1 MAACGRDTE
10 VVLPDP
16 PYVPPPETCTPND
29 LDRATTFLPCS
40 TGSGI
45 FGQWV
50 VDDDGLPA
58 YEYGLDQNADD
69 RARFFNTEKLDRRDH
84 LSSFG
89 NGRITALASN
99 DGYLEVTTQDRG
111 LEYLNKFDASL
122 GHFAGGFSFIDDGSA
137 WSTAYKWRP
146 PGAKVTRRFGIGYA
160 QSTMRYHGLAITR
173 TQFAPDGAL
182 PLVADEVLLVNE
194 TSEKKSFSHYEY
206 WDVARRPIETNWI
219 VSGEPLTAVP
229 QSARDKRDARNAMFQ
244 EVPSWDSATWF
255 LGLRRT
261 YVGSE
266 PAPPVDAP
274 SSIDYWPNDPF
285 LAVLIGATDDVFTD
299 RARFF
304 GKGGIAA
311 PDGVSKKIAGD
322 FAKRGPIS
330 GAGQDNVFVIKTN
343 IVLPPNSQQLLRFGF
358 GYARHG
364 EPFQVEAEWH
374 DPKCDMRK
382 EARAK
387 RLPHLAYFVNDRTP
401 WLQREM
407 AWHTARLEDSA
418 VHRDYWGKT
427 VVPQGSAYLYLHGAD
442 GALRDLGLFA
452 LPLVYTHASFA
463 REELDAMMGM
473 QRASDRAFSYAF
485 QGHGVLDDALGI
497 HAKPSDQDLF
507 FLLALG
513 EYVGATGDTA
523 YLDAFNPY
531 WPKEA
536 KPQATTLDHVKDA
549 LRHFFDD
556 VGTGPHGL
564 VRIGDGD
571 WSDGIVFEAKNRD
584 LAIASGES
592 IPNTQMAVAVL
603 PRIADLIE
611 DREPAL
617 ATEVRAKVSGL
628 RAALAPTWTGSFY
641 GRAYFGDGELL
652 RADKIDLE
660 AQVWALVGDTFTDPS
675 QRAALVS
682 AIASKLD
689 EPSPI
694 GATLV
699 PGGQVW
705 PAISGL
711 LTWGYAASDPE
722 RAWTHLT
729 RNTLTAHAL
738 AWPSIWYGIWSGPDG
753 ISTTGDHAGEAWWSP
768 VTPMVDF
775 PVLNNNAHAM
785 PLLALLRT
793 VGVVATAE
801 GLELTPH
808 LLGHDVTLQT
818 ELFTWK
824 QRGRTLSFDYTVPFA
839 VERTVDVVAP
849 RQSSIARAS
858 LDGTDLGVPPG
869 ATRFPVTVPPHGG
882 QAAKLVVVFQ

>member
-1 MAACGRDTE
+1 MI
-10 VVLPDP
+10 LPDP
-16 PYVPPPETCTPND
+16 PYVPPAETCTAND
-29 LDRATTFLPCS
+29 LERPATFLPCT

-50 VDDDGLPA
+50 VDEDGLPA
-58 YEYGLDQNADD
+58 YEYGLDQNADP
-69 RARFFNTEKLDRRDH
+69 RAAWYNTEKLDRRDH

-89 NGRITALASN
+89 NGRITALATN
-99 DGYLEVTTQDRG
+99 DGYVEVTTQDRG
-111 LEYLNKFDASL
+111 IEYLNKFDASL

-160 QSTMRYHGLAITR
+160 QTTMRYHGLAITR
-173 TQFAPDGAL
+173 TQFAPAGAV

-194 TSEKKSFSHYEY
+194 SSEKKSFSHFEY

-219 VSGEPLTAVP
+219 VSGEPLSAVP
-229 QSARDKRDARNAMFQ
+229 QGARDKRDARNAMFQ
-244 EVPSWDSATWF
+244 EVPSWDEGSGF
-255 LGLRRT
+255 LGLRRS
-261 YVGSE
+261 YVGAE
-266 PAPPVDAP
+266 PAPAIEAP
-274 SSIDYWPNDPF
+274 SAIDYWPNDPF
-285 LAVLIGATDDVFTD
+285 LAVLIGNADDVFTD

-311 PDGVSKKIAGD
+311 PDAVAKRVTGD

-330 GAGQDNVFVIKTN
+330 GAGQDNVFVVRTD
-343 IVLPPNSQQLLRFGF
+343 IVLPPKAQQLLRFGF
-358 GYARHG
+358 GYAPHG
-364 EPFQVEAEWH
+364 QTFAVEAEWH

-382 EARAK
+382 EAREK
-387 RLPHLAYFVNDRTP
+387 RLPHLAYFVNDRAP
-401 WLQREM
+401 FLQREM

-452 LPLVYTHASFA
+452 VPLVYTHKDYA
-463 REELDAMMGM
+463 RDELDAMMGM

-507 FLLALG
+507 FLLAVS

-523 YLDAFNPY
+523 YLDAFEPY

-536 KPQATTLDHVKDA
+536 RPQATTLDHVKDS

-556 VGTGPHGL
+556 VGVGPHGL
-564 VRIGDGD
+564 VRVGDGD

-592 IPNTQMAVAVL
+592 IPNTQMAIAVL
-603 PRIADLIE
+603 PRVAELLD

-617 ATEVRAKVSGL
+617 ATEIRAKV
-628 RAALAPTWTGSFY
+628 AALRTAVAPTWTGSFY
-641 GRAYFGDGELL
+641 GRAYFGDGELAY
-652 RADKIDLE
+652 ADKINLE
-660 AQVWALVGDTFTDPS
+660 AQVWALIGDTFANPD
-675 QRAALVS
+675 QRAALV
-682 AIASKLD
+682 AAVASKLD
-689 EPSPI
+689 DPSPI

-722 RAWTHLT
+722 RAWGHLT
-729 RNTLTAHAL
+729 RNTLAAHAL
-738 AWPSIWYGIWSGPDG
+738 TWPTRWYGIWSGPDG
-753 ISTTGDHAGEAWWSP
+753 ISTTGEHAGESWWSP

-793 VGVVATAE
+793 LGVSATAR
-801 GLELTPH
+801 GLELAPH
-808 LLGHDVTLQT
+808 LLGHDLGLRT
-818 ELFTWK
+818 ELFEWK
-824 QRGRTLSFDYTVPFA
+824 QRGRTLAFDYAVPFNVA
-839 VERTVDVVAP
+839 RVVDVVAP
-849 RQSSIARAS
+849 PKSGIASAS
-858 LDGTDLGVPPG
+858 LDGVDLGVPAG
-869 ATRFPVTVPPHGG
+869 AVRASIPIGPRNG
-882 QAAKLVVVFQ
+882 QVAKLSIVFQ